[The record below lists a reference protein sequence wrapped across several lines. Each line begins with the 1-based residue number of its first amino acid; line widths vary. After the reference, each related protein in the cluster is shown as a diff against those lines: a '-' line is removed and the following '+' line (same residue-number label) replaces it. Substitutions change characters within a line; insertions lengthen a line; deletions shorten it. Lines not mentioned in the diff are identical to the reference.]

1 MTHHANPNTHKLHA
15 DIRRLRASDR
25 QVLVD
30 HFLRLDPETRRLRF
44 GGLVCDEFVRGYAEN
59 ILSRDSVVFGAFVED
74 DLHGVAELRGLRKN
88 WPETAEV
95 ALSVEPTWQHEGI
108 GDTLLNRLIA
118 AAQNRGVKSLHMQC
132 LRENR
137 QMQHLAKKHDAVLHF
152 DMGEVDA
159 TLATPWPTFHS
170 VCVELF
176 GDTRRLISRAL
187 HLPV

>member
-1 MTHHANPNTHKLHA
+1 MTHPVKPQSDKLHA
-15 DIRRLRASDR
+15 DIRRLRNSDR

-44 GGLVCDEFVRGYAEN
+44 GGLVSDDFVKDYAEN
-59 ILSRDSVVFGAFVED
+59 ILSLDSVVFGAFVD
-74 DLHGVAELRGLRKN
+74 GDLHGVAELRGLRQT

-108 GDTLLNRLIA
+108 GDALLNRLIA

-159 TLATPWPTFHS
+159 TLATPWPTFRS

-176 GDTRRLISRAL
+176 GDTRRYLGKAF